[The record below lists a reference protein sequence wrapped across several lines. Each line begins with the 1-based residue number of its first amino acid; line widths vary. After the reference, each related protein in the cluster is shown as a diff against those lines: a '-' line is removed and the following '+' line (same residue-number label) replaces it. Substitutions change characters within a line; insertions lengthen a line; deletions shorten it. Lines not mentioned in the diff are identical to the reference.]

1 MHYMATADTDIG
13 IKKQTNQDSILIKH
27 GQYEKGEILLAV
39 ICDGMGGLKK
49 GEVAS
54 ATVVKAFS
62 EWFDSELPFELK
74 NLDMRIIGDKWAL
87 LLKDLN
93 VKIAEF
99 GQQDGIRLGTTFT
112 GILFV
117 DDSI

>member
-27 GQYEKGEILLAV
+27 GQCEKGEILLAV

-54 ATVVKAFS
+54 ATVVKKFS

-74 NLDMRIIGDKWAL
+74 NLDMNMLEI
-87 LLKDLN
+87 
-93 VKIAEF
+93 
-99 GQQDGIRLGTTFT
+99 QDYINW
-112 GILFV
+112 IP
-117 DDSI
+117 D